1 MVPTVTYIGAIVPN
15 EGADSPVLAIVM
27 PVRVRVVAAVLL
39 MAHAPPK
46 PEPPKAAVP
55 PTVSVRVLLK
65 IAPVMRA
72 EPIMK
77 ASGAPAMGIFV
88 KVMAREPPAAMVPAV
103 ELNEMTKFWH
113 AAAWHD
119 GMVTELTMYP
129 AMGPLAAE
137 PAASTGVVPAA
148 VVMLVDTEMPVSL
161 PTFAAPR
168 VRPLMVTV

>member
-1 MVPTVTYIGAIVPN
+1 MVPTDTDMGDIVPN
-15 EGADSPVLAIVM
+15 EGVDSPVLAIVM

-103 ELNEMTKFWH
+103 ELNPMRRVWH
-113 AAAWHD
+113 VELSWHD
-119 GMVTELTMYP
+119 DMGTMDVTWYP
-129 AMGPLAAE
+129 EMGPLG
-137 PAASTGVVPAA
+137 PVPAVST
-148 VVMLVDTEMPVSL
+148 VVEIEMPVSL
-161 PTFAAPR
+161 PAVAAPR
-168 VRPLMVTV
+168 VRPLIVTV